1 MLILELKIISNS
13 VSIPQIRQDYTP
25 HQQDV
30 TRAVVIPSPN
40 ELRKIE
46 IETEQKPSSSAK
58 FTINLSI

>member
-13 VSIPQIRQDYTP
+13 VSIPQIRQDYAP

-30 TRAVVIPSPN
+30 TRAAVIPFPN